1 MKIRAATI
9 ADVPRMMEIERQS
22 ATAAHWTEQS
32 YIDAI
37 TGTHPRRVVLVLEIS
52 DSDPFVQSTGGS
64 TPRARAF
71 SVAHCFE
78 SEWEIENIA
87 VDQAFRRRGF
97 ASNLLQAILQQARS
111 EGGTHVR
118 LEVRES
124 NAAARKLYERWG
136 FRSSGRRRRYYRAP
150 DEDALILEIFFDRDD
165 SEIS

>member
-1 MKIRAATI
+1 MNIRPATI

-22 ATAAHWTEQS
+22 AMAAHWTEQS

-37 TGTHPRRVVLVLEIS
+37 ARTQPRRVVLVLEVS
-52 DSDPFVQSTGGS
+52 DSDPFVQSIGGS
-64 TPRARAF
+64 APEVRAF

-87 VDQAFRRRGF
+87 VDLAFRRRGF
-97 ASNLLQAILQQARS
+97 ASQLLQATLQQARS

-124 NAAARKLYERWG
+124 NTAARKLYERWG
-136 FRSSGRRRRYYRAP
+136 FRLLGRRRRYYRAP

>member
-1 MKIRAATI
+1 MKIRPASI
-9 ADVPRMMEIERQS
+9 ADVPRMMEIERQA

-37 TGTHPRRVVLVLEIS
+37 AQTQPRRVVLVLEVS

-64 TPRARAF
+64 TPEVLAF
-71 SVAHCFE
+71 SVVHCFE

-87 VDQAFRRRGF
+87 VDLAFRRRGF
-97 ASNLLQAILQQARS
+97 ASHLLQVILQQARL
-111 EGGTHVR
+111 EGGTHIR

-124 NAAARKLYERWG
+124 NVAARKLYKRWG
-136 FRSSGRRRRYYRAP
+136 FRQSGRRRKYYRDP
-150 DEDALILEIFFDRDD
+150 DEDALILEIFFDRVT